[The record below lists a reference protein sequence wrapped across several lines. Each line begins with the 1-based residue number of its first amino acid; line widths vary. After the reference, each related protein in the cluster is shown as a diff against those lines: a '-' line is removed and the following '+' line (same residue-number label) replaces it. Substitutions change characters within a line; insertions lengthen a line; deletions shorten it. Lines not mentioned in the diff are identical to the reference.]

1 MRIGVHSGPL
11 VAGVVGSKMF
21 AYDIWGDSVNIAAKM
36 EQVGEPGRVNV
47 SETVYEK
54 LKGKCAFEYR
64 GEVEAKNKGEMQMY
78 FLST

>member
-36 EQVGEPGRVNV
+36 EQVGETGRVNV
-47 SETVYEK
+47 SEIVYAN